1 MISAHA
7 DLTVQDVNAALTD
20 AGEPVET
27 AQLVVHVPEQES
39 ASVTEIVLER
49 NAEMTDVT
57 LEISV
62 TFVVPNK
69 SVELTLDVLEHAHL
83 TAETPMVPK
92 EFVVTTDALVLAENV
107 LKFQDKTS
115 DAEMVN
121 VYADLNV
128 MLTRVDPTDA
138 DQLVEHVKEM
148 LNVLTEPV
156 FTQSKVAVEM
166 VFANLH

>member
-7 DLTVQDVNAALTD
+7 DLTVQDVNAALMD

-27 AQLVVHVPEQES
+27 VQLVVHVPEQES

-49 NAEMTDVT
+49 NVEMTDVT
-57 LEISV
+57 LAISV

-69 SVELTLDVLEHAHL
+69 SVELTSDVLELVHP
-83 TAETPMVPK
+83 TAETPMEPK
-92 EFVVTTDALVLAENV
+92 EFVVTMDASVHAENV

-128 MLTRVDPTDA
+128 MLTPVDLTVVGE
-138 DQLVEHVKEM
+138 LVAHVKEM
-148 LNVLTEPV
+148 LNVLMEPV
-156 FTQSKVAVEM
+156 FTQSKDAVET
-166 VFANLH
+166 VSANLH